1 MKRWTTSIL
10 ALASAVL
17 APAVTSAGELSLSGE
32 GSVQYTPDSARLQFT
47 AQAEH
52 ANPEQASEQV
62 ANSMARWRKAITP
75 YREQLTDYSDAQLSL
90 YTRQFQPKATDEEP
104 ETRSIA
110 RQTVSFSIDD
120 LTLLNPL
127 VGHAQDIGLQYNL
140 GTHQFFHSDEG
151 GLENQALARAIKD
164 ARQRCQFAAEQFGK
178 RCGEVV
184 SVNLDNSYRPAP
196 MMRAQAAE
204 AADTVSSVGPREI
217 RATVN
222 ATFELN

>member
-1 MKRWTTSIL
+1 MLTL
-10 ALASAVL
+10 GLASSAL
-17 APAVTSAGELSLSGE
+17 APALTQAGELSLSGE
-32 GSVQYTPDSARLQFT
+32 GTVQYTPDSARLQFT

-52 ANPEQASEQV
+52 TNPDKASERV
-62 ANSMARWRKAITP
+62 ANSMARWRKAIAP

-90 YTRQFQPKATDEEP
+90 HIRQAYPKDNNDEP

-110 RQTVSFSIDD
+110 RQTVSFSIGD

-127 VGHAQDIGLQYNL
+127 IGHAQDIGLQYNL
-140 GTHQFFHSDEG
+140 GTHQFFHSDEDR
-151 GLENQALARAIKD
+151 LENQALARAITD
-164 ARQRCQFAAEQFGK
+164 ARQRCQFAAKQFGK